1 MFRLAAVLYIL
12 VASALAGAAVA
23 AVLSLGLIEAWQV
36 GTAFV
41 AGCLLAVPVALILA
55 RRILY
60 ETRSPVA

>member
-23 AVLSLGLIEAWQV
+23 AILSLGLIEAWQV
-36 GTAFV
+36 GAAFV